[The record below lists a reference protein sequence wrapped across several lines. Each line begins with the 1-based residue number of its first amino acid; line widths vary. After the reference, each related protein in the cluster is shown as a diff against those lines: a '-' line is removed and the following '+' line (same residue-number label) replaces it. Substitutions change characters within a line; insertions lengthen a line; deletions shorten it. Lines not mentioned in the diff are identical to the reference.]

1 MTAARP
7 VERPLRLAII
17 RQRWNPFGGAE
28 RFVDRAVHALLAR
41 GVDAT
46 LLARH
51 WQSAEGL
58 RTERL
63 DPFYLGSVWRDAGF
77 ARAARAAVARGGYD
91 LVQSHERIDC
101 CHVYRAGDGVH
112 RAWLERRARAEGGAW
127 RALSPF
133 HRYTLAAEARL
144 FASPRLEAVICNAG
158 MVRDEIERHF
168 GVDPARLHVIRN
180 GVDTAAFSPSLRS
193 AHRERVRAQLG
204 IAADEPVFLFVGSG
218 FGRKGVATAL
228 QALASVPAGT
238 LVVVG
243 GDKHAA
249 RYQALAGRLGL
260 GPRTRFTG
268 PQQDAKPFYGAAD
281 AFVLPTL
288 YDPFPNAALEALAC
302 ALPVIT
308 TDGCGAA
315 EVLHDPACGLVV
327 PAGDVPALAA
337 AMAHLLDATT
347 RDAMGTAARAVAR
360 RHSLEAMTDALLALY
375 GHLLAD
381 R

>member
-1 MTAARP
+1 M
-7 VERPLRLAII
+7 ERPLRLAII

-41 GVDAT
+41 GVDVT
-46 LLARH
+46 LLARR

-144 FASPRLEAVICNAG
+144 FASPQLEAVICNSA
-158 MVRDEIERHF
+158 MVRDEIVHHF

-180 GVDTAAFSPSLRS
+180 GVDTEACSPALRS
-193 AHRERVRAQLG
+193 AHRERVREQLG
-204 IAADEPVFLFVGSG
+204 IAAEEPVFLFVGSG
-218 FGRKGVATAL
+218 FKRKGVATAL
-228 QALASVPAGT
+228 QALARVQAGT

-249 RYQALAGRLGL
+249 HYQALAGRLGL
-260 GPRTRFTG
+260 GRRTRFTG
-268 PQQDAKPFYGAAD
+268 PQPDAKPFYGAAD

-288 YDPFPNAALEALAC
+288 YDPFPNAVLEALAC
-302 ALPVIT
+302 GLPVIT
-308 TDGCGAA
+308 SEGCGAA
-315 EVLHDPACGLVV
+315 EVLRDPPCGAVV
-327 PAGDVPALAA
+327 PVGDAHALAG
-337 AMAHLLDATT
+337 AMERLLETPA
-347 RDAMGTAARAVAR
+347 REAMGTAARAVAR
-360 RHSLEAMTDALLALY
+360 RHSLEAMTDELLALY
-375 GHLLAD
+375 ARLLAA

>member
-1 MTAARP
+1 M
-7 VERPLRLAII
+7 ERPLRLAII

-28 RFVDRAVHALLAR
+28 RFVDRAVHALVAR
-41 GVDAT
+41 GVDVT
-46 LLARH
+46 LMARR

-63 DPFYLGSVWRDAGF
+63 DPFYVGSVWRDAGF
-77 ARAARAAVARGGYD
+77 ARAARAAVARGGYH

-133 HRYTLAAEARL
+133 HRYTLAAEARV
-144 FASPRLEAVICNAG
+144 FASTRLEAVICNSA
-158 MVRDEIERHF
+158 MVREEIVRHF
-168 GVDPARLHVIRN
+168 GTDPAKLHVIRN
-180 GVDTAAFSPSLRS
+180 GVDTEACSPALRGM
-193 AHRERVRAQLG
+193 HRERVRAQLG
-204 IAADEPVFLFVGSG
+204 IGADEPVFLFVGSG
-218 FGRKGVATAL
+218 FKRKGVAAAL
-228 QALASVPAGT
+228 QALARLPAGT

-243 GDKHAA
+243 GDRHAA
-249 RYQALAGRLGL
+249 RYQALAQGLGL
-260 GPRTRFTG
+260 GNRARFTG
-268 PQQDAKPFYGAAD
+268 PVADVKPFYGAAD

-302 ALPVIT
+302 GLPVIT

-315 EVLHDPACGLVV
+315 EVLDDPACGRVV

-337 AMAHLLDATT
+337 AMQSLLDTAA
-347 RDAMGTAARAVAR
+347 REAMGTAARAVAQR
-360 RHSLEAMTDALLALY
+360 LGLETMTDALLALY
-375 GHLLAD
+375 ARLLAA

>member
-1 MTAARP
+1 M
-7 VERPLRLAII
+7 ERPLRLAII

-41 GVDAT
+41 GVDVT
-46 LLARH
+46 LLARR

-58 RTERL
+58 RTEKL

-77 ARAARAAVARGGYD
+77 ARAARAAVARGGFH

-101 CHVYRAGDGVH
+101 CDVYRAGDGVH
-112 RAWLERRARAEGGAW
+112 RAWLERRVRAEGGAW
-127 RALSPF
+127 RALTPF

-144 FASPRLEAVICNAG
+144 FASPRLKAVICNSE
-158 MVRDEIERHF
+158 MVRDEIVRHF
-168 GVDPARLHVIRN
+168 GTDPAKLHVIRN
-180 GVDTAAFSPSLRS
+180 GVDTQAYSPALRA
-193 AHRERVRAQLG
+193 AHREPIRRQLG
-204 IAADEPVFLFVGSG
+204 IGAGEAVFLLVGSG
-218 FGRKGVATAL
+218 FARKGVATAL
-228 QALASVPAGT
+228 KAMARVPAAN

-249 RYQALAGRLGL
+249 GYRALARDLGVEH
-260 GPRTRFTG
+260 RVRFTG
-268 PQQDAKPFYGAAD
+268 PQTDVKPFYGASD

-302 ALPVIT
+302 GLPVIT

-315 EVLHDPACGLVV
+315 EVLHEPACGLVT
-327 PAGDVPALAA
+327 PACDVPALAA
-337 AMAHLLDATT
+337 AMERLVQPAT
-347 RDAMGTAARAVAR
+347 REPMGKAARLVAECCSLAVTTGMLL
-360 RHSLEAMTDALLALY
+360 SLYER
-375 GHLLAD
+375 LLAD